1 MHCCMYNVT
10 LPSPLTGESLD
21 KYLQPF
27 DVPNIEK
34 LNMRLPED
42 GTDMQDI
49 SINLHMSP
57 CKVPIILVI
66 F

>member
-1 MHCCMYNVT
+1 MHNVT
-10 LPSPLTGESLD
+10 LSSPLTSESLD
-21 KYLQPF
+21 KFLQPV

-42 GTDMQDI
+42 GTDVQDI
-49 SINLHMSP
+49 SINLHTSP